1 MDEDAAKTASRTALC
16 FECES
21 CGERFETWDR
31 LRQHQIDCQPD
42 DFDMLA

>member
-1 MDEDAAKTASRTALC
+1 MDEDAAKTANRKALS

-31 LRQHQIDCQPD
+31 LRQHQIDQAD
-42 DFDMLA
+42 DFEMLV